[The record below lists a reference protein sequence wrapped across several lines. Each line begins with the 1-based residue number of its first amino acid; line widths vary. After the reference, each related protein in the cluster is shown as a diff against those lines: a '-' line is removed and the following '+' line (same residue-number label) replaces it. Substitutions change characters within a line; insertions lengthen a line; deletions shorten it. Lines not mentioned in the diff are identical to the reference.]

1 MTHWD
6 DIAWTYSGV
15 PGHHAISPSFLE
27 EQEIDT
33 LLAVVGLLQTSSRPE
48 QAIPIV
54 MLWVDEAQVFQ
65 GDQEDNDWK
74 LWSVITV
81 PTE

>member
-1 MTHWD
+1 
-6 DIAWTYSGV
+6 
-15 PGHHAISPSFLE
+15 
-27 EQEIDT
+27 
-33 LLAVVGLLQTSSRPE
+33 
-48 QAIPIV
+48 